1 MEKQCV
7 QYADVDDMIRTHRNV
22 IIGKEN
28 CRFCVKAVKLLDQE
42 QIRYKY
48 VDWSECRE
56 LVERIKREQRH
67 MTFPKIFI
75 DGAFVGGYT
84 ELRQLYK
91 SKLLQPEDGQ
101 GAALA

>member
-1 MEKQCV
+1 ME
-7 QYADVDDMIRTHRNV
+7 YSDIEDMIKTHHNV

-28 CRFCVKAVKLLDQE
+28 CSFCEKAMKLLDQE

-56 LVERIKREQRH
+56 LVERIKREQKH
-67 MTFPKIFI
+67 MTFPKVFI

-84 ELRQLYK
+84 ELKRLHK
-91 SKLLQPEDGQ
+91 NKLLQSRVRHDTMQ
-101 GAALA
+101 A

>member
-1 MEKQCV
+1 MAEQSM
-7 QYADVDDMIRTHRNV
+7 QHADVDSMIRTHRNV
-22 IIGKEN
+22 VIGKEN

-48 VDWSECRE
+48 VDWSECRG
-56 LVERIKREQRH
+56 LVERIKREQKH

-84 ELRQLYK
+84 ELRQLCKTK
-91 SKLLQPEDGQ
+91 SQQSEDGQ
-101 GAALA
+101 GAAFA